1 MAVRIPVRLAPRAG
15 RAAVDGVVEGVLRVR
30 VAAPPV
36 DGEANAALTRLLAHE
51 LGLPA
56 SAVRIASGATA
67 RQKLVKVDGLA
78 AADLLERWPGL
89 ALRTV

>member
-1 MAVRIPVRLAPRAG
+1 MPRIAVRLAPRAG
-15 RAAVDGVVEGVLRVR
+15 RSAIDGVVEGSLRVR

-36 DGEANAALTRLLAHE
+36 DGEANEALTRLIARE

-67 RQKLVKVDGLA
+67 RQKLLEIEGIEA
-78 AADLLERWPGL
+78 PALLERWPGL
-89 ALRTV
+89 AIRTV